1 LTINR
6 SSSVIAT
13 AIATLGPVG
22 KLPIAPGT
30 WGSAVTVLIWWFLMT
45 EITPVIFAAIIVFL
59 TIIAIPISGSAE
71 KILGRDAGSIV
82 IDEVVG
88 QLITLSVCQGSM
100 LFGILAFF
108 LFRLFDVWKPY
119 PINISQKLKGGWGIV
134 IDDVLAGSYAAVVI
148 LIIRKFWLG

>member
-1 LTINR
+1 LRVNR

-45 EITPVIFAAIIVFL
+45 ETTPVIFAAIIVFL
-59 TIIAIPISGSAE
+59 TIIAVPVSGSAE
-71 KILGRDAGSIV
+71 KILGKDAGPIV

-88 QLITLSVCQGSM
+88 QLIALSVCQGSM
-100 LFGILAFF
+100 MFGFLAFL

-119 PINISQKLKGGWGIV
+119 PINISQNLKGGWGIV
-134 IDDVLAGSYAAVVI
+134 IDDVLAGIYSAIVI
-148 LIIRKFWLG
+148 LIIRRFWIG